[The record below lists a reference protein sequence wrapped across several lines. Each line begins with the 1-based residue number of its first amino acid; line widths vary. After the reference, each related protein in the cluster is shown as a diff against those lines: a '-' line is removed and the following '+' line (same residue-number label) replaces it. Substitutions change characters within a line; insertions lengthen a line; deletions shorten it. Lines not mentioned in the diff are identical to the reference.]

1 MASVG
6 EHYRNLLAKHYTWM
20 TGATFEE
27 KVAEQKALLEKIL
40 EPPGP
45 VELRGPALDL
55 GSGPGFQSIA
65 LAQLGFSPVIAMDTS
80 AELLDELRSHRGHY
94 PIEIV
99 ERDLL
104 SLDALEMG
112 SEATVAVCMGDT
124 LTHLDSKDSVRR
136 LFAAVLHKL
145 VRGGRFAITYRD
157 LSVALAGADRFL
169 PVRSDDE
176 KIMTCFLEYESDD
189 YVVVNDI
196 VHVREAKGWRM
207 EKSSYRKLRLSA
219 AWVAQALCDEGFR
232 IRSQGMA
239 GRLALIVAEKG

>member
-20 TGATFEE
+20 TGVTFEE

-40 EPPGP
+40 EPARPG
-45 VELRGPALDL
+45 ELRGTALDL

-80 AELLDELRSHRGHY
+80 AELLDELRAHRGHY

-99 ERDLL
+99 ESDLS
-104 SLDALEMG
+104 SLDVLEMG
-112 SEATVAVCMGDT
+112 GEATVAVCMGDT
-124 LTHLDSKDSVRR
+124 LTHLDSKESVRR
-136 LFAAVLHKL
+136 LFAAVLLKL

-157 LSVALAGADRFL
+157 LSVALAGPDRFL

-176 KIMTCFLEYESDD
+176 KIMTCFLEYESEH
-189 YVVVNDI
+189 VVVNDI
-196 VHVREAKGWRM
+196 VHVREAQGWRM

-219 AWVAQALCDEGFR
+219 AWVAEALCDEGFR

>member
-40 EPPGP
+40 EPPGLG
-45 VELRGPALDL
+45 ELRGPALDL

-80 AELLDELRSHRGHY
+80 AELLDELRVHRGHY
-94 PIEIV
+94 PIETV
-99 ERDLL
+99 ERDLSL
-104 SLDALEMG
+104 LDALEMA
-112 SEATVAVCMGDT
+112 SAATVAVCMGDT
-124 LTHLDSKDSVRR
+124 LTHLDSKESVRR
-136 LFAAVLHKL
+136 LFAAVLLKL
-145 VRGGRFAITYRD
+145 VWGGRFAITYRD

-169 PVRSDDE
+169 PVSSDDE
-176 KIMTCFLEYESDD
+176 RIMTCFLEYESDEH
-189 YVVVNDI
+189 VVVNDI
-196 VHVREAKGWRM
+196 VYVREAQGWRM

-219 AWVAQALCDEGFR
+219 AWVAEALCDEGFH

>member
-1 MASVG
+1 MRESENTKYGKQAREATHEMNSPG
-6 EHYRNLLAKHYTWM
+6 EFATLRSYRRERSHSATAVQFPPWLLLVNT
-20 TGATFEE
+20 TATSSRS
-27 KVAEQKALLEKIL
+27 ITR
-40 EPPGP
+40 G
-45 VELRGPALDL
+45 GPALDL

-94 PIEIV
+94 RIEIV

-157 LSVALAGADRFL
+157 LSVALAGADRF
-169 PVRSDDE
+169 
-176 KIMTCFLEYESDD
+176 
-189 YVVVNDI
+189 
-196 VHVREAKGWRM
+196 
-207 EKSSYRKLRLSA
+207 
-219 AWVAQALCDEGFR
+219 
-232 IRSQGMA
+232 
-239 GRLALIVAEKG
+239 

>member
-1 MASVG
+1 MASVR

-45 VELRGPALDL
+45 SELRGPALDL

-80 AELLDELRSHRGHY
+80 AELLDELRAYRGHY

-99 ERDLL
+99 ERDLS
-104 SLDALEMG
+104 SLDVLEMG

-124 LTHLDSKDSVRR
+124 LTHLDSKESLRR
-136 LFAAVLHKL
+136 LFAAVLLKL

-176 KIMTCFLEYESDD
+176 RIMTCFLEYESDEH
-189 YVVVNDI
+189 VVVNDI
-196 VHVREAKGWRM
+196 VHLREAHGWRM

-219 AWVAQALCDEGFR
+219 VWVAEALCDEGFR